1 MTTLI
6 FTGNAGPGIAQAAAA
21 AALRSAEAGRRT
33 LLISFGT
40 PQSLGALLGAPLG
53 AAPTA
58 VAPDLDALAL
68 DPLAALGAAWD
79 RNRAHLPEALA
90 RVPAD
95 ELPLLPG
102 SESFFGLAQLGE
114 QAARYQQVVLDAGPH
129 EALLRT
135 LATPDSL
142 RWTVRLLLGL
152 DRGAGRSPA
161 SAGRALLPTA
171 FIPAD
176 FRDRVQDLRVQVEEA
191 RAALL
196 ERSAALAQYVL
207 RPDLPALADAQ
218 LAVPALQLHGLAVA
232 GLLVGPLL
240 PGGAADARLGPLLEA
255 QAAVLEQARGLWG
268 AQATLAFE
276 APAPGLE
283 GLRALGQTLAGAP
296 AHAPAP
302 VAYQH
307 EGAPAVVVA
316 LPSLPRGA
324 LQITLSG
331 DELIIRIGPYRRH
344 ILLPEGLR
352 GHNDIRATREGDR
365 LIVRR
370 RSA

>member
-21 AALRSAEAGRRT
+21 AALRSAGAGRRT
-33 LLISFGT
+33 LLVSFGT
-40 PQSLGALLGAPLG
+40 PQSLGALLGTPLG
-53 AAPTA
+53 DGPTA
-58 VAPDLDALAL
+58 VMPDLDALAL
-68 DPLAALGAAWD
+68 DPLAALGAAWE
-79 RNRAHLPEALA
+79 RNRAHLPEAMA

-102 SESFFGLAQLGE
+102 SESFFGLAQLAA
-114 QAARYQQVVLDAGPH
+114 QAAHYEQVVLDAGPH

-142 RWTVRLLLGL
+142 RWLVRLLLGL
-152 DRGAGRSPA
+152 DRGAGRSSA
-161 SAGRALLPTA
+161 SVGRALLPSA

-176 FRDRVQDLRVQVEEA
+176 FRDRVQDLRVQIEEA

-196 ERSAALAQYVL
+196 ERSATVAQYVL
-207 RPDLPALADAQ
+207 RADAPALADAQ

-232 GLLVGPLL
+232 ALLVGPLL
-240 PGGAADARLGPLLEA
+240 PGDAADARLGPLLEA
-255 QAAVLEQARGLWG
+255 QAEVLEQTRRLWG
-268 AQATLAFE
+268 AVLPFE
-276 APAPGLE
+276 TPAPGLE
-283 GLRALGQTLAGAP
+283 GLRGLGAALARAPTQTS
-296 AHAPAP
+296 AP

-307 EGAPAVVVA
+307 EGTPAVVVA

-352 GHNDIRATREGDR
+352 GHNDIRATREGER

-370 RSA
+370 RST